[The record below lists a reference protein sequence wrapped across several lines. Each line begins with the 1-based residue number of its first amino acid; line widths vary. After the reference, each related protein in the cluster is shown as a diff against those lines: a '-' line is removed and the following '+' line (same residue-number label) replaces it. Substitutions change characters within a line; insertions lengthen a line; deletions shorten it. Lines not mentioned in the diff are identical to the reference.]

1 MPLRNDPVDA
11 TGPAAG
17 GGFASVLAGCRFLF
31 PAALVDS
38 AGWERLLERAASLPR
53 AVVDNHFGFEFH
65 LGEARADADLCVVAP
80 PGSALARHYVRA
92 GARAA
97 PGSPAAALGAAL
109 AEQAADPR
117 SWLARSVAVM
127 MLEYDLAGP
136 APPSPTSPPGIF
148 FAPRLSVPGARH
160 GLREHRDPEVLLAAL
175 AAVAGWSDG
184 REAFLPEVER
194 VFSAL
199 PEAACVFQ
207 AGVLPARSPRA
218 VRLVVAG
225 AAKEETPA
233 LLERLRW
240 PGPTAA
246 AADALAVLDETAASV
261 FVSMD
266 VTAQGLGPRL
276 GLELYR
282 PTYWFAA
289 DRTGW
294 RPLIAGLEERGW
306 CLPAKAGGL
315 RRWPGVDRL
324 LGGGRIHR
332 VRQGIN
338 HFKIVIERG
347 ARTVAKAYVGMGVR
361 PCEAEPRPPRC
372 ARGAPGA
379 AFGAPTPDSGIPR
392 SEPAP
397 AVFS

>member
-1 MPLRNDPVDA
+1 M
-11 TGPAAG
+11 GSAG
-17 GGFASVLAGCRFLF
+17 SSTRSGFASVLAGCRFLF

-38 AGWERLLERAASLPR
+38 AGWERLLERAGTLPR
-53 AVVDNHFGFEFH
+53 AVTDNHFGFEFH

-80 PGSALARHYVRA
+80 PGSALSRHYVRA

-97 PGSPAAALGAAL
+97 PGSPASALGAAL
-109 AEQAADPR
+109 AEQAGDPQ

-127 MLEYDLAGP
+127 MLEYDLAGS

-148 FAPRLSVPGARH
+148 FSPRPSVPGSRDGIFA
-160 GLREHRDPEVLLAAL
+160 HRDPRGLLAAL
-175 AAVAGWSDG
+175 AAVAGWSSG

-194 VFSAL
+194 IFSAL

-225 AAKEETPA
+225 VEKEEAPA

-240 PGPTAA
+240 PGPTDA
-246 AADALAVLDETAASV
+246 AADALTVLDDPAASV
-261 FVSMD
+261 FISVD
-266 VTAQGLGPRL
+266 VTAQGLSPRL

-324 LGGGRIHR
+324 LGDGEVHR

-338 HFKIVIERG
+338 HFKVVVERG

-361 PCEAEPRPPRC
+361 PCETEFQPPRR
-372 ARGAPGA
+372 ARDIPAAASGARAGV
-379 AFGAPTPDSGIPR
+379 PR
-392 SEPAP
+392 SGPS
-397 AVFS
+397 VLFS